1 MQFIQSLVP
10 HVLIL
15 LRWRWLS
22 YSAAVTVSLC
32 LCVSVTVSLWL
43 SLYWNGHN
51 GSYCAKTPVLS
62 CKVISSPHSFTFT
75 SFCHLYFNLL
85 FHVDRTVQSVLN
97 ETKDLTEWLTWVESN
112 PFLPFRNRR
121 SVAGILLGWTTRHL
135 PAYPAVMS
143 SNTVREGEGWA
154 PHAFLGAVNQLHC
167 LLRRAVVWLLIAS
180 EWARG

>member
-62 CKVISSPHSFTFT
+62 CKVISSPHSSIFT
-75 SFCHLYFNLL
+75 SFCHLYFKLL

-112 PFLPFRNRR
+112 PFLPFRNRI

-135 PAYPAVMS
+135 PAYPAV
-143 SNTVREGEGWA
+143 EGRRGLSA
-154 PHAFLGAVNQLHC
+154 TC
-167 LLRRAVVWLLIAS
+167 LPRRS
-180 EWARG
+180 EPVTLSPTKGCGLVADC